1 MERQWPIPKNPD
13 SNGDLP
19 CPASPYLASLSHCSF
34 PPFLFPHYFLTG
46 RGLPTPYPSPLILPH
61 PTRPCPDPIGP
72 RIPDGATRFLS
83 ENVANYVALFSA
95 KCAQLCCTFRGQLPY
110 PAAHQGATPW
120 VQSGVGGT
128 AKRKQFPGP
137 QRTLQK
143 LTNVAKTVPC
153 VQPEGGGSGH
163 PTGKYPFTT

>member
-1 MERQWPIPKNPD
+1 MPY
-13 SNGDLP
+13 
-19 CPASPYLASLSHCSF
+19 PASPYLASLSHCSF

-46 RGLPTPYPSPLILPH
+46 RGLPIPYPSPLLLPH

-128 AKRKQFPGP
+128 AKRKQFIILSSLKVERSCIWYLCLPVVPTPFYG
-137 QRTLQK
+137 TYTYLWYIH
-143 LTNVAKTVPC
+143 LSTNSS
-153 VQPEGGGSGH
+153 PERIVWQS
-163 PTGKYPFTT
+163 